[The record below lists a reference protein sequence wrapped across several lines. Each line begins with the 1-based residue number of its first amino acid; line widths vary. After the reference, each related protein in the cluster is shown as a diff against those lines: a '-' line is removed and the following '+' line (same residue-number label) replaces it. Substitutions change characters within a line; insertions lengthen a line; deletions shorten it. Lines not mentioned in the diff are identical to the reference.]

1 MVFLGYG
8 KFRILF
14 CSSLEIPMHAN
25 PYEPSTASNRQEMTE
40 TTSTSSYAATS
51 VKSGLI
57 IIGMSL
63 FFSNV
68 QRDAHFYRTI
78 LENEGFPTSSDS
90 IAIGIAGSL
99 ISTVVFTPVALF
111 LTWYGFGNCK
121 RLQIVSRFDRFTFGW
136 GIFASILLILM
147 LMIEADYLIY
157 AAQRPQHW
165 KTLLASSAYVV
176 YIYVWWCNSL
186 AHGKV
191 RTNKAMRTEHAIGR
205 F

>member
-1 MVFLGYG
+1 
-8 KFRILF
+8 
-14 CSSLEIPMHAN
+14 MHAN

-40 TTSTSSYAATS
+40 ITSTTSYAATS
-51 VKSGLI
+51 VKCGLI
-57 IIGMSL
+57 IIGMAL

-78 LENEGFPTSSDS
+78 LENEGFPTTNDS

-111 LTWYGFGNCK
+111 LIWYGFGNCK
-121 RLQIVSRFDRFTFGW
+121 RLQIVPRFDRFTFGW

-147 LMIEADYLIY
+147 LMIEADYLPY
-157 AAQRPQHW
+157 DPQVQQHL
-165 KTLLASSAYVV
+165 KPLLASSAYVV

-186 AHGKV
+186 AHG
-191 RTNKAMRTEHAIGR
+191 
-205 F
+205 

>member
-1 MVFLGYG
+1 
-8 KFRILF
+8 
-14 CSSLEIPMHAN
+14 MHAN
-25 PYEPSTASNRQEMTE
+25 PYKPSKASNGNEKTE
-40 TTSTSSYAATS
+40 TTSATTYAATS
-51 VKSGLI
+51 VKCGLI
-57 IIGMSL
+57 IIGMVL

-78 LENEGFPTSSDS
+78 LENEGFPTTNDS

-111 LTWYGFGNCK
+111 LIWYGFGNCK
-121 RLQIVSRFDRFTFGW
+121 RLQIVPRFNRFTFGW
-136 GIFASILLILM
+136 GILATILLILM

-176 YIYVWWCNSL
+176 YIYIWWCNSL
-186 AHGKV
+186 AHGEE
-191 RTNKAMRTEHAIGR
+191 RTNKALNGSRRARSTY
-205 F
+205 

>member
-40 TTSTSSYAATS
+40 TTSTTSYAATS

-99 ISTVVFTPVALF
+99 ISTVVFTHIARF
-111 LTWYGFGNCK
+111 I
-121 RLQIVSRFDRFTFGW
+121 RLRCLHLCLVVQLVGTR
-136 GIFASILLILM
+136 
-147 LMIEADYLIY
+147 
-157 AAQRPQHW
+157 
-165 KTLLASSAYVV
+165 KSSD
-176 YIYVWWCNSL
+176 
-186 AHGKV
+186 
-191 RTNKAMRTEHAIGR
+191 E
-205 F
+205 